1 MTKSQNTL
9 IDYAYPMMMAERE
22 MKKAHEA
29 LLEGRMDEGLEHLTQ
44 AVVEVRLAIHSV
56 KHMKGDK

>member
-1 MTKSQNTL
+1 MIKSQNTL

>member
-1 MTKSQNTL
+1 METAEL

-22 MKKAHEA
+22 LKKAHEA
-29 LLEGRMDEGLEHLTQ
+29 LLDGRMDEGLERLTQ

-56 KHMKGDK
+56 QHMKGAQ

>member
-1 MTKSQNTL
+1 MIKSQNTL

-29 LLEGRMDEGLEHLTQ
+29 LLDGRMDEGLERLTQ
-44 AVVEVRLAIHSV
+44 AAVEVRMAINAV
-56 KHMKGDK
+56 RHMKGDK

>member
-56 KHMKGDK
+56 KHMKGNK

>member
-29 LLEGRMDEGLEHLTQ
+29 LLEGRMDEGLERLTQ
-44 AVVEVRLAIHSV
+44 AAVEVRMAINAV
-56 KHMKGDK
+56 RHMKDAQ

>member
-1 MTKSQNTL
+1 MATVDL

>member
-1 MTKSQNTL
+1 MTSSL

-29 LLEGRMDEGLEHLTQ
+29 LLDGRMDEGLERLTQ
-44 AVVEVRLAIHSV
+44 AAVEVRMAINAV
-56 KHMKGDK
+56 RHMKGEQ

>member
-56 KHMKGDK
+56 EHMKGDK

>member
-1 MTKSQNTL
+1 MEDL

>member
-1 MTKSQNTL
+1 
-9 IDYAYPMMMAERE
+9 MMMAERE

-56 KHMKGDK
+56 KHMKGNK

>member
-1 MTKSQNTL
+1 MIKSQNTL

-29 LLEGRMDEGLEHLTQ
+29 LLEGRMDEGLERLTQ
-44 AVVEVRLAIHSV
+44 AVVEVRMAINAV
-56 KHMKGDK
+56 RHMKGDK

>member
-1 MTKSQNTL
+1 MIKSQNTL

-29 LLEGRMDEGLEHLTQ
+29 LLDGRMDEGLERLTQ
-44 AVVEVRLAIHSV
+44 AAVEVRMAINAV
-56 KHMKGDK
+56 RHMKGEQ